1 MRHIVGVG
9 AGHVLWDGYTEA
21 VEVVP
26 PIGRQGAVGGVEV
39 HGLVWEEAMPLL
51 VNEAFLH
58 QFAAVEPPIVWQEI
72 GVIGRSPL

>member
-9 AGHVLWDGYTEA
+9 AGHVLWDGYAEA

-39 HGLVWEEAMPLL
+39 HGFVWEETLPLL
-51 VNEAFLH
+51 VEEAFLH
-58 QFAAVEPPIVWQEI
+58 QFAAVEPSIVGQEI
-72 GVIGRSPL
+72 GVIGQPDE